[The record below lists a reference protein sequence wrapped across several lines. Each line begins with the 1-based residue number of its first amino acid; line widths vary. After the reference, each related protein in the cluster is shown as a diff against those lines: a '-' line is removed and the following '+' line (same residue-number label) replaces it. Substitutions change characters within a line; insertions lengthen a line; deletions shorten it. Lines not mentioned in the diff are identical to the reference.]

1 MTLMETAAER
11 EQRTRSQTSR
21 QSSYVDDG
29 RASFGGDQATV
40 STRYTSDSAKF
51 AAGDVAAFAVASIMM
66 LGPLVATT
74 VGWGG

>member
-1 MTLMETAAER
+1 MTLVETAAER
-11 EQRTRSQTSR
+11 EQRIRSQTSR
-21 QSSYVDDG
+21 QSTYDDG

-51 AAGDVAAFAVASIMM
+51 AAGDVAAFAVASIMI
-66 LGPLVATT
+66 LGPLVASA